1 MDAASFFYG
10 DKDKMTVMINLE
22 VAVVVSEGCGQT
34 FSCGWKAWVAGFQLV
49 STDALAG
56 FCVLYINGSWDVM
69 GMLTCFAKLAGHA
82 YWVRHVCD
90 RLGQNLDGS
99 FCSAI

>member
-34 FSCGWKAWVAGFQLV
+34 FSCGW
-49 STDALAG
+49 
-56 FCVLYINGSWDVM
+56 
-69 GMLTCFAKLAGHA
+69 
-82 YWVRHVCD
+82 
-90 RLGQNLDGS
+90 
-99 FCSAI
+99 